1 MKITNFLLN
10 KNPIYLVFSYYKK
23 HINNFWCRKMSRP
36 LQTFQERLVFTSLSG
51 NNLPKRNDFFTG
63 REEILDKLYQVFSIN
78 ENSAVTQVL
87 RGLNGTGKTHIALE
101 FCYLNINKY
110 QNIFWINAKNEVT
123 FSNSYYDI
131 ARLLGLI
138 TTGNVNNFNSR
149 RNISLVNNWL
159 SSHSD
164 WLLVYDQLED
174 MTLLPEYLPANYQGH
189 ILITTNCQENL
200 TDYSYVINLA
210 PLSVDEATLFLL
222 KRANLIAK
230 DEKLP
235 RNISDKNKFS
245 AQQIIQEVNALPLA
259 LSLIAAYIEQTKC
272 SLTDYLTL
280 YQNIRYFPNR
290 NTNSEEIDVDNIIT
304 AIYKLT
310 ADQINKKN
318 LAATELLQCCSIL
331 SFEKIPEEIFTES
344 AHLLRDILSDSF
356 NSFFIYNESLSILLN
371 YSLIERDNID
381 NSISLHSLLKTSIAN
396 LINYNT
402 KVSLIES
409 LTKSL
414 NYLALKDPQDF
425 QFSFLHQRILSS
437 ALVLSEFIISM
448 KFNSLEVATLFYQ
461 LGIYCQ
467 KQVLLDSSLDCYFL
481 ALTSYRT
488 TFGDN
493 HPSVAVT
500 LNNIGEVYRS
510 QENYYLAL
518 NCYLQSLECY
528 KESFSDNHPSVAMT
542 LANLGI
548 LCAETAREME
558 AVDYYK
564 KAIAVFDLSL
574 ANDHPWVI
582 KTIRMYSNL
591 LFQLNRNEEAQTLLN
606 RINV

>member
-1 MKITNFLLN
+1 
-10 KNPIYLVFSYYKK
+10 
-23 HINNFWCRKMSRP
+23 MSRP
-36 LQTFQERLVFTSLSG
+36 LQTFQERLVFATLSG

-63 REEILDKLYQVFSIN
+63 REEILDKLYQVFSIH
-78 ENSAVTQVL
+78 ENTAATQVL
-87 RGLNGTGKTHIALE
+87 TGFNGIGKTHTALE

-123 FSNSYYDI
+123 FSNSYYDL

-138 TTGNVNNFNSR
+138 TTGNINNFNSR
-149 RNISLVNNWL
+149 RNITLVNNWL
-159 SSHSD
+159 SNHSD

-174 MTLLPEYLPANYQGH
+174 IALLPEYLPANYQGH
-189 ILITTNCQENL
+189 ILITTNCEDL
-200 TDYSYVINLA
+200 TNYPYVINLA
-210 PLSVDEATLFLL
+210 PLSIDEATLFLL
-222 KRANLIAK
+222 KRAGLIAK
-230 DEKLP
+230 DEKSLE
-235 RNISDKNKFS
+235 NISDKNKFS

-280 YQNIRYFPNR
+280 YENIRYLPTR
-290 NTNSEEIDVDNIIT
+290 NITTNSEEGNIDTIIG
-304 AIYKLT
+304 AIYRLT
-310 ADQINKKN
+310 LDQINKKN
-318 LAATELLQCCSIL
+318 LAAPQLLQCCSVL
-331 SFEKIPEEIFTES
+331 LFEKIPEDIFTES
-344 AHLLRDILSDSF
+344 AHLLKDILLF
-356 NSFFIYNESLSILLN
+356 NNFFIFNESLSLLSN

-381 NSISLHSLLKTSIAN
+381 NSISLHSLLKTSIVN

-414 NYLALKDPQDF
+414 NYLVLKDPQDS
-425 QFSFLHQRILSS
+425 QFCFLHQRILPC
-437 ALVLSEFIISM
+437 ALALSEFIISM

-467 KQVLLDSSLDCYFL
+467 KQELLGSALDCYFL
-481 ALTSYRT
+481 ALTNYRSI
-488 TFGDN
+488 FGDN

-500 LNNIGEVYRS
+500 LNNIGEVYRI

-548 LCAETAREME
+548 LCAETARELE
-558 AVDYYK
+558 AADYYK
-564 KAIAVFDLSL
+564 KALALFDLSL

-591 LFQLNRNEEAQTLLN
+591 LIQLNKNEEAQTLLN
-606 RINV
+606 RIKV

>member
-1 MKITNFLLN
+1 
-10 KNPIYLVFSYYKK
+10 
-23 HINNFWCRKMSRP
+23 
-36 LQTFQERLVFTSLSG
+36 
-51 NNLPKRNDFFTG
+51 
-63 REEILDKLYQVFSIN
+63 
-78 ENSAVTQVL
+78 
-87 RGLNGTGKTHIALE
+87 
-101 FCYLNINKY
+101 LNINKY

-123 FSNSYYDI
+123 FSNSYYDT

-159 SSHSD
+159 SNHCD

-174 MTLLPEYLPANYQGH
+174 MALLTEYLPTNYQGH
-189 ILITTNCQENL
+189 ILITTNCQDLAN
-200 TDYSYVINLA
+200 YSYVINLA

-230 DEKLP
+230 DEKSLE
-235 RNISDKNKFS
+235 NISDKNKFS

-280 YQNIRYFPNR
+280 YQNIRYFPSR
-290 NTNSEEIDVDNIIT
+290 NTNGEEINVNSIIT

-356 NSFFIYNESLSILLN
+356 NSFFIYNESLSLLLN

-414 NYLALKDPQDF
+414 NYLVLKDPQGS

-437 ALVLSEFIISM
+437 ALALSEFIISM

-467 KQVLLDSSLDCYFL
+467 KQLLLGSSLDCYFL
-481 ALTSYRT
+481 ALTTYRS

-493 HPSVAVT
+493 HPSIAVT

-591 LFQLNRNEEAQTLLN
+591 LLQLNKNEEAQTLLN

>member
-1 MKITNFLLN
+1 
-10 KNPIYLVFSYYKK
+10 
-23 HINNFWCRKMSRP
+23 MSRP

-63 REEILDKLYQVFSIN
+63 RENILNKLYEVFSIN
-78 ENSAVTQVL
+78 ENNAVIQVL
-87 RGLNGTGKTHIALE
+87 RGFNGTGKTHTALE
-101 FCYLNINKY
+101 FCYLNITKY

-138 TTGNVNNFNSR
+138 TTGSVNNFNSR

-159 SSHSD
+159 STHSD

-174 MTLLPEYLPANYQGH
+174 MALLPEYLPANYQGH
-189 ILITTNCQENL
+189 ILITTKCQDLAN
-200 TDYSYVINLA
+200 YSYVINLA

-230 DEKLP
+230 DEKSLES
-235 RNISDKNKFS
+235 ISDKNKFP

-280 YQNIRYFPNR
+280 YQNIKYFPGKL
-290 NTNSEEIDVDNIIT
+290 TDISGEELDIDNIIN

-310 ADQINKKN
+310 IDQINKKN

-331 SFEKIPEEIFTES
+331 SFEKIPEEIFIES
-344 AHLLRDILSDSF
+344 AHLLSDILSDSF
-356 NSFFIYNESLSILLN
+356 NNFFIYNESLSLLLN

-381 NSISLHSLLKTSIAN
+381 NSISLHSLLKTSIVN
-396 LINYNT
+396 SMNYNT
-402 KVSLIES
+402 KVSLVES

-414 NYLALKDPQDF
+414 NYLVLKDPQGS
-425 QFSFLHQRILSS
+425 QFTFLHQRILSS
-437 ALVLSEFIISM
+437 ALALSEFIISM
-448 KFNSLEVATLFYQ
+448 KFNCLEVATLFYQ

-467 KQVLLDSSLDCYFL
+467 KQMLLDSSLDCYFL
-481 ALTSYRT
+481 ALTSYRS

-493 HPSVAVT
+493 HSCVAVT

-564 KAIAVFDLSL
+564 RAIAVFDLSL

>member
-1 MKITNFLLN
+1 
-10 KNPIYLVFSYYKK
+10 
-23 HINNFWCRKMSRP
+23 MSRP

-63 REEILDKLYQVFSIN
+63 REEILDKLYEVFSIN
-78 ENSAVTQVL
+78 ENSAVTQFL
-87 RGLNGTGKTHIALE
+87 RGFNGIGKTHTALE

-159 SSHSD
+159 SNHSD

-189 ILITTNCQENL
+189 ILITTNCQEDL
-200 TDYSYVINLA
+200 ADYSYVINLA

-230 DEKLP
+230 DEKLLG
-235 RNISDKNKFS
+235 NISDKNKFS

-310 ADQINKKN
+310 LDQINKKN

-481 ALTSYRT
+481 ALTSYRS
-488 TFGDN
+488 TFGDT

>member
-1 MKITNFLLN
+1 
-10 KNPIYLVFSYYKK
+10 
-23 HINNFWCRKMSRP
+23 MSRP
-36 LQTFQERLVFTSLSG
+36 IQTFQERLVFTTLSG

-78 ENSAVTQVL
+78 ENNAVTQVL
-87 RGLNGTGKTHIALE
+87 TGFNGIGKTHTALE

-123 FSNSYYDI
+123 FSNSYYDT

-159 SSHSD
+159 SNHCD

-174 MTLLPEYLPANYQGH
+174 MALLTEYLPTNYQGH
-189 ILITTNCQENL
+189 ILITTNCQDLAN
-200 TDYSYVINLA
+200 YSYVINLA
-210 PLSVDEATLFLL
+210 PLSADEATLFLL

-230 DEKLP
+230 DEKSLE
-235 RNISDKNKFS
+235 NVSDKNKFS

-280 YQNIRYFPNR
+280 YQNIRYFPSR
-290 NTNSEEIDVDNIIT
+290 NTNINSEEINVNSIIT

-331 SFEKIPEEIFTES
+331 SFEKIPEEVFTES

-356 NSFFIYNESLSILLN
+356 NNFFIYNESLSLLLN

-396 LINYNT
+396 LMNYNT

-437 ALVLSEFIISM
+437 ALALSEFIISM

-467 KQVLLDSSLDCYFL
+467 KQLLLDSSLDCYFL
-481 ALTSYRT
+481 ALTSYRS

-493 HPSVAVT
+493 HPSIAVT

-591 LFQLNRNEEAQTLLN
+591 LLQLNKNEEAQTLLN

>member
-1 MKITNFLLN
+1 
-10 KNPIYLVFSYYKK
+10 
-23 HINNFWCRKMSRP
+23 MSRP

-189 ILITTNCQENL
+189 ILITTNCQESL
-200 TDYSYVINLA
+200 ADYSYVINLA

-230 DEKLP
+230 DEKLL

-310 ADQINKKN
+310 LDQINKKN

-409 LTKSL
+409 LAKSL

-437 ALVLSEFIISM
+437 ALALSEFIISM

-467 KQVLLDSSLDCYFL
+467 KQLLLDSSLDCYFL
-481 ALTSYRT
+481 ALTSYRSI
-488 TFGDN
+488 FGDN

-518 NCYLQSLECY
+518 NCYLESLECY

-591 LFQLNRNEEAQTLLN
+591 LFQLNKNEEAQTLLS